1 MIAFE
6 IYLNREKLCVA
17 SVGNDGVLSAIVD
30 CVSRSAED
38 RLELAVGG
46 LISAKQ
52 DHLKWI
58 NQDLHMGDEITIKI
72 VATGKSQ
79 AIRDERREK
88 TGLGNSHPGVKYYS
102 VQFAGN
108 HYTADCS

>member
-1 MIAFE
+1 MIAFK

-52 DHLKWI
+52 DHLKWSI
-58 NQDLHMGDEITIKI
+58 KTFTWVMKSLSKLWRLESHKQYVMNAARKLGWEIRIP
-72 VATGKSQ
+72 
-79 AIRDERREK
+79 E
-88 TGLGNSHPGVKYYS
+88 
-102 VQFAGN
+102 
-108 HYTADCS
+108 

>member
-58 NQDLHMGDEITIKI
+58 TSVMKSLSKLWRLESHKQYVMNAARKLGWEIRIP
-72 VATGKSQ
+72 
-79 AIRDERREK
+79 E
-88 TGLGNSHPGVKYYS
+88 
-102 VQFAGN
+102 
-108 HYTADCS
+108 